1 MSRYLSPNEDRYRTR
16 KIESLGS
23 GPTLLSSFRSSFAA
37 TQQVLLCDEVDVWV
51 AVPWE
56 LPLATCCGL
65 TRVGVIDSTTPT
77 RCPPIRTSL
86 FLTRREPFGTTTET
100 R

>member
-1 MSRYLSPNEDRYRTR
+1 MR
-16 KIESLGS
+16 KIESLGKGS
-23 GPTLLSSFRSSFAA
+23 TLLSSFRSSLAA
-37 TQQVLLCDEVDVWV
+37 TQQVLLLPCDVVGDGEVG
-51 AVPWE
+51 E
-56 LPLATCCGL
+56 LAIWLGL

-77 RCPPIRTSL
+77 LVPPIRTSL